1 MSHSAVHQFSA
12 FPKLPVRYV
21 LPFLPSEVKTGP
33 MCNSSEACLVIIQG
47 LQLQAHRIMELA
59 VENEVQLDA
68 WSFSSL
74 IKGHVRS
81 GDMTQVGAV
90 LDTMKQAN
98 VLPNVVSYF
107 ISFDAPYCLSS
118 VPFLCDQDFH
128 PF

>member
-1 MSHSAVHQFSA
+1 M
-12 FPKLPVRYV
+12 YD
-21 LPFLPSEVKTGP
+21 
-33 MCNSSEACLVIIQG
+33 SSEASLVNIEV

-98 VLPNVVSYF
+98 VLPNVVSY
-107 ISFDAPYCLSS
+107 STSLEAPYCLSS
-118 VPFLCDQDFH
+118 ATRIFTH
-128 PF
+128 

>member
-1 MSHSAVHQFSA
+1 M
-12 FPKLPVRYV
+12 
-21 LPFLPSEVKTGP
+21 LPFLPSEVKAGP
-33 MCNSSEACLVIIQG
+33 ICNTSEACLLNIDV

-90 LDTMKQAN
+90 LDTMKQAK
-98 VLPNVVSYF
+98 VLTNVVRYLT
-107 ISFDAPYCLSS
+107 SF
-118 VPFLCDQDFH
+118 
-128 PF
+128 